1 MRNTEEHKRRA
12 LIVKGAL
19 DWLEA
24 NPDKHIGGALAKE
37 KLGGKVVSV
46 QSEQADCFCAIGRI
60 AHDAGFDDDKPGFD
74 DKLRDFLSFANAEPV
89 LAAHINDQH
98 VLMGRKDM
106 ALVNLRNYLLW

>member
-1 MRNTEEHKRRA
+1 MRGTEEHRRRF

-37 KLGGKVVSV
+37 KAGGKDVSV

-60 AHDAGFDDDKPGFD
+60 AHDAGFDDDEAGFD
-74 DKLRDFLSFANAEPV
+74 MKLREFLSFTNVGPV
-89 LAAHINDQH
+89 LVTRINDQH

-106 ALVNLRNYLLW
+106 ALSNLRNLLLW